1 MLGLG
6 VGRGAVLGREAA
18 LFLAS
23 LLSTDLELSE
33 TASCWGSIASGP
45 RKEGSLTVALNTHT
59 TRQTTTNPQI
69 YERISGGRHLRS
81 LSTMGLGTNAV
92 GQGAGSSLLLKEGR
106 SLRCSVKGLLRS
118 EWECFCDC

>member
-6 VGRGAVLGREAA
+6 VGRGAVLGRGAS

-23 LLSTDLELSE
+23 LLSTDLEL
-33 TASCWGSIASGP
+33 WGSIASGP

-59 TRQTTTNPQI
+59 TRQTMTNPQL

-81 LSTMGLGTNAV
+81 LSTMGLGTNVV
-92 GQGAGSSLLLKEGR
+92 G
-106 SLRCSVKGLLRS
+106 
-118 EWECFCDC
+118 